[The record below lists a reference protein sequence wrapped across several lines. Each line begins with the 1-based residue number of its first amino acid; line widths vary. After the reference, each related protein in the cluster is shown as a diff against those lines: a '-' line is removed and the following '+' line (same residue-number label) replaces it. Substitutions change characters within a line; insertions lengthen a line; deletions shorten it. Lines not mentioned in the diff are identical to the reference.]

1 MPKLPQ
7 VNIRLAPEHHDLIR
21 ELAQRLRA
29 NPSLAVGLADFI
41 AQASGSGPI
50 QVSPLS
56 HGLSDEVA
64 ELKER
69 LEETRDFTHELQ
81 ERLLIQSE
89 ASQRIMAYADN
100 INERVKALEELTAG
114 TQPKTRPGLRV
125 PADVRRRI
133 PELRKQGKTREQ
145 IAEELGVSTGTVSN
159 YLKKPTG

>member
-7 VNIRLAPEHHDLIR
+7 VNIRLAPEHHALIR
-21 ELAQRLRA
+21 QLAQRLRA
-29 NPSLAVGLADFI
+29 DPSLAVGLADFI
-41 AQASGSGPI
+41 AQASESDPI

-56 HGLSDEVA
+56 HGLADEVA

-69 LEETRDFTHELQ
+69 LEDNRDFT
-81 ERLLIQSE
+81 R
-89 ASQRIMAYADN
+89 RIMAFAEN
-100 INERVKALEELTAG
+100 INDRLKALEELTAG
-114 TQPKTRPGLRV
+114 MQPKTRPGLRV